1 MKHDDEAQSITKSI
15 FHAIELLLQ
24 HFTQA
29 VFLNFYS
36 SLKNSCIKISHLI
49 KDYYYVFYYLIFTGC
64 FFSLAIILKKRKISA
79 KLPMCIEHCLYA

>member
-36 SLKNSCIKISHLI
+36 SLKNSCIEISHLI
-49 KDYYYVFYYLIFTGC
+49 KDYYYVFLFSDSYRI
-64 FFSLAIILKKRKISA
+64 FFSLEIILMKGKFGKTTNV
-79 KLPMCIEHCLYA
+79 Y